1 MKLAQTYLFVP
12 GHRPE
17 RIAKALASGADR
29 VIIDLEDAVP
39 PAEKASARQAVAAV
53 LAGLPA
59 LDAVLLRIND
69 ASTAWYA
76 DDLAMAASHQVPCVM
91 LPKCESPAQVAAVL
105 NVLQAANPQARVL
118 PLIES
123 ARGVL
128 AAPAIAAAPGVER
141 LAFGTLDYMAE
152 LDIEPG
158 QALDFAAIQLALAS
172 CAAGLP
178 SAVAGVTPALDAAQ
192 VEADMRHAKRLGL
205 AAKMCIHPQQ
215 VAAVLAALRPAEADL
230 AWARRVQAALA
241 AAGGAAAQLDGQ
253 MIDRPVLLKAERL
266 LARA

>member
-1 MKLAQTYLFVP
+1 MKLPQTYLFVP
-12 GHRPE
+12 GNRPE
-17 RIAKALASGADR
+17 RVAKALASGADR

-39 PAEKASARQAVAAV
+39 PADKAAARQAVAEV
-53 LAGLPA
+53 LTQLPT
-59 LDAVLLRIND
+59 LDALLLRIND
-69 ASTAWYA
+69 AGTPWYA
-76 DDLAMAASHQVPCVM
+76 DDLALAASHQVPGVM
-91 LPKCESPAQVAAVL
+91 LPKCESADQVAAVL
-105 NVLQAANPQARVL
+105 RVMHIANPQARVL

-128 AAPAIAAAPGVER
+128 AASAIAAAPGVER

-158 QALDFAAIQLALAS
+158 QALDFAAMQLALAS

-178 SAVAGVTPALDAAQ
+178 SVVAGVTPALDAAQ
-192 VEADMRHAKRLGL
+192 VQADMRHAQSLGL
-205 AAKMCIHPQQ
+205 GAKMCIHPQQ
-215 VAAVLAALRPAEADL
+215 VAAVRSALQPDEAEL
-230 AWARRVQAALA
+230 AWARRVQAASA
-241 AAGGAAAQLDGQ
+241 AANGAAVQLDGQ

>member
-1 MKLAQTYLFVP
+1 MKRARTYLFVP
-12 GHRPE
+12 GNRPE

-39 PAEKASARQAVAAV
+39 PAEKAAARQAVAAV
-53 LAGLPA
+53 LGALPS
-59 LDAVLLRIND
+59 LDTVLLRIND

-76 DDLAMAASHQVPCVM
+76 DDLSMAASHHVPCLM
-91 LPKCESPAQVAAVL
+91 LPQCESAAQVAAVL
-105 NVLQAANPQARVL
+105 QVMQAENPQACVL

-128 AAPAIAAAPGVER
+128 AAATIAAAPGVER

-152 LDIEPG
+152 MDIEPG
-158 QALDFAAIQLALAS
+158 LALDFAALQLALAS

-178 SAVAGVTPALDAAQ
+178 SVVAGVTPALDAAQ
-192 VEADMRHAKRLGL
+192 VQADMRHAQSLGL
-205 AAKMCIHPQQ
+205 GAKMCIHPQQ
-215 VAAVLAALRPAEADL
+215 VEVVHAALRPAAAELD
-230 AWARRVQAALA
+230 WARRVQATLA
-241 AAGGAAAQLDGQ
+241 AAGGAAVQLDGQ
-253 MIDRPVLLKAERL
+253 MIDRPVLVKAERL

>member
-12 GHRPE
+12 GNRPE

-39 PAEKASARQAVAAV
+39 PADKVAARHAVAAV
-53 LAGLPA
+53 LGGLPS

-76 DDLAMAASHQVPCVM
+76 DDLAMAASHQVSCVM
-91 LPKCESPAQVAAVL
+91 LPQCESPLQVVAVL
-105 NVLQAANPQARVL
+105 HVLQAGNPDARVL

-128 AAPAIAAAPGVER
+128 AAAAIAAAPGVER

-158 QALDFAAIQLALAS
+158 PALDFAAIQLTLAA

-178 SAVAGVTPALDAAQ
+178 SVIAGVTPALDAAQ
-192 VEADMRHAKRLGL
+192 VQADMRHAKSLGL
-205 AAKMCIHPQQ
+205 GAKMCIHPQQ
-215 VAAVLAALRPAEADL
+215 VQAVQAALRPEAAELD
-230 AWARRVQAALA
+230 WARRVQAASA
-241 AAGGAAAQLDGQ
+241 AAGGAAVQLDGQ

>member
-12 GHRPE
+12 GNRPE

-29 VIIDLEDAVP
+29 VIVDLEDAVP
-39 PAEKASARQAVAAV
+39 PAEKTAAREAVAAV
-53 LAGLPA
+53 LAGLKA
-59 LDAVLLRIND
+59 LETVLLRIND

-76 DDLAMAASHQVPCVM
+76 ADVAMAASHRVPCVM

-105 NVLQAANPQARVL
+105 QVMQTFNLQARVL

-128 AAPAIAAAPGVER
+128 AAAAIAAAPGVER

-158 QALDFAAIQLALAS
+158 QALDFAAMQLALAS
-172 CAAGLP
+172 GAAGLP
-178 SAVAGVTPALDAAQ
+178 SVLAGVTPALDATQ
-192 VEADMRHAKRLGL
+192 VEADMRHAMSLGL
-205 AAKMCIHPQQ
+205 GAKMCIHPQQ
-215 VAAVLAALRPAEADL
+215 VPAVQAALRPAAAELD
-230 AWARRVQAALA
+230 WALRVQAAFS
-241 AAGGAAAQLDGQ
+241 AAGGAAVQLDGQ

>member
-12 GHRPE
+12 GNLPE

-39 PAEKASARQAVAAV
+39 PVEKVAARQAVAAV
-53 LAGLPA
+53 LASLPSQG
-59 LDAVLLRIND
+59 AVLLRIND
-69 ASTAWYA
+69 ASTAWYG

-105 NVLQAANPQARVL
+105 QVLQAANPQARVL

-128 AAPAIAAAPGVER
+128 AAAAIAAAPGVER

-178 SAVAGVTPALDAAQ
+178 SVIAGVTPALDTAQ
-192 VEADMRHAKRLGL
+192 VEADMRHAKTLGL
-205 AAKMCIHPQQ
+205 GAKMCIHPQQ
-215 VAAVLAALRPAEADL
+215 VHAVQTALQPQAAELD
-230 AWARRVQAALA
+230 WARRVQAASA
-241 AAGGAAAQLDGQ
+241 AAGGAAVQLDGQ

-266 LARA
+266 LARV